1 MIRLLHYISMIN
13 LLFSGHET
21 SFFLIWLCNISFPF
35 IRNKMTV
42 LSSKG
47 SASTIALDIALINV
61 KEYRSALQQDAILFT
76 REDLNFYKSKSLI
89 I

>member
-1 MIRLLHYISMIN
+1 
-13 LLFSGHET
+13 
-21 SFFLIWLCNISFPF
+21 
-35 IRNKMTV
+35 MTV

-61 KEYRSALQQDAILFT
+61 KEYRSDLQQDAILFT